1 MTPQKTYDFLA
12 GEVLLIDKPQGWTSF
27 DVVNKVRWLLRKALN
42 VKKIKVGHAGTLDP
56 MATGLLILC
65 TGKATKTIDSFV
77 GMEKEYTGTMLFGAS
92 TPTYDADSEP
102 DHSFDT
108 STLTAEAIQQQST
121 TFIGTT
127 EQLPPAFS
135 AKRINGKRAY
145 ELARKGKV
153 VALKPVQVTI
163 TEFELPRIALPE
175 ADFRIVCSKGTYI
188 RSIAHDMGQK
198 LNNGAHLTA
207 LCRTRIGEY
216 RLEDAF
222 SIEAVETLIQEA
234 VGSPQ

>member
-1 MTPQKTYDFLA
+1 MT
-12 GEVLLIDKPQGWTSF
+12 
-27 DVVNKVRWLLRKALN
+27 
-42 VKKIKVGHAGTLDP
+42 VGSLQSGRC
-56 MATGLLILC
+56 LLILC

-108 STLTAEAIQQQST
+108 IALTAEAIQQQST

-145 ELARKGKV
+145 ELARKGKE

-222 SIEAVETLIQEA
+222 TIEAIETIIKEA